1 MSLKMV
7 VYLGYAR
14 VSRADENVENQIQA
28 IKRFVGEY
36 GKEIKIFT
44 DVGVSGVI
52 PAKKRKGF
60 KEMLAYIHQIR
71 KKRGEEE
78 EIRLYVY
85 EVSRIGRD
93 MLDTVLMI
101 KKLEEELGVKVFSVS
116 EKEQFLN
123 TQEESIRKLILSIF
137 AWAAERERELI
148 SQRTKEGLRRAV
160 EEGKHIGRPKI
171 TLDKKQLKQIK
182 KYQELG
188 LNLSA
193 ISKIIGVPYFTLR
206 NRLIELGM
214 YESKRK
220 RKNVGEIGEE
230 KDKE

>member
-1 MSLKMV
+1 LKMV

-14 VSRADENVENQIQA
+14 VSRVDENVENQIQA
-28 IKRFVGEY
+28 IKRFVGEDV
-36 GKEIKIFT
+36 EVKIFT
-44 DVGVSGVI
+44 DVGVSGVV

-60 KEMLAYIHQIR
+60 KEMLIYIHQIR
-71 KKRGEEE
+71 KERGEEE

-101 KKLEEELGVKVFSVS
+101 KKLEEELGVRVYSVS

-137 AWAAERERELI
+137 AWVAERERELI
-148 SQRTKEGLRRAV
+148 IQRTKEGLERARR
-160 EEGKHIGRPKI
+160 EGKQIGRPKI
-171 TLDKKQLKQIK
+171 ILDKKKLRQVK

-188 LNLSA
+188 LSLSA
-193 ISKIIGVPYFTLR
+193 ISKIIGIPYFTLR
-206 NRLIELGM
+206 NRLIELGLH
-214 YESKRK
+214 EVKSKK
-220 RKNVGEIGEE
+220 KVENEE
-230 KDKE
+230 DEDIS